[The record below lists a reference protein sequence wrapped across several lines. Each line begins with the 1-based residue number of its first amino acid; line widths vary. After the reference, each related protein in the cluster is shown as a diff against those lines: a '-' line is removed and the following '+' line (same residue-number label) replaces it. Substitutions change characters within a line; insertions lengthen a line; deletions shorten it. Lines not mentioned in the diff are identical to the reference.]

1 MNINKEHAPAW
12 VKITIWVTIIA
23 FIFAFVAVGFLQVIS
38 NLKNTNGDNAQ
49 KTTTTTQQNNVQSV
63 AAINA
68 QYQASVASTEP
79 IVKKEPNNQEQV
91 ASLAGLYTQWGM
103 SLVALQNNTDA
114 QTQGVEKL
122 TLARQ
127 YWEQA
132 YKIDPKNKE
141 VAGDYATS
149 LFYTNDTDG
158 AVKVARQVVKDNPT
172 YSTVWY
178 NLGIFLSGTDK
189 AGAEEALNNAI
200 KYEKDATQ
208 KKAAQEALANLK
220 KQK

>member
-12 VKITIWVTIIA
+12 VKITIWITIIA
-23 FIFAFVAVGFLQVIS
+23 FIFAFIAVGFLQVIS
-38 NLKNTNGDNAQ
+38 NLKDTNTDSTQ
-49 KTTTTTQQNNVQSV
+49 SSTTSTAQNN
-63 AAINA
+63 AASISSINA

-103 SLVALQNNTDA
+103 ALMALQNNTDA
-114 QTQGVEKL
+114 QTQGAEKL
-122 TLARQ
+122 ALAKQ

-132 YKIDPKNKE
+132 YKLDPKNKE
-141 VAGDYATS
+141 IAGDYATS
-149 LFYTNDTDG
+149 LYYTGDTAG

-178 NLGIFLSGTDK
+178 NLGIFLSETDK
-189 AGAEEALNNAI
+189 TGAEEALNNAI
-200 KYEKDATQ
+200 KYEKDAIQ
-208 KKAAQEALANLK
+208 KKAAQDALANLK
-220 KQK
+220 K